1 MEKNQRKLNFETI
14 FSYTEYDSL
23 LRACFFR
30 NKTSNMRD
38 LSQNLFHSFIFVI
51 WSLLIIIPLQSQP
64 VFSSLN
70 VRVVEV
76 SPSTCYGVSDGIAEI
91 IIDGDY
97 PPLSVRWD
105 TQPKS
110 NSLRME
116 GLAAG
121 KHFVYLKDRSG
132 NTFIDSVVVGSQS
145 SIQVQT
151 LVISDESL
159 PGAKDGTAKIEVLE
173 SEGDLTFFW
182 EGYPNEKGA
191 VLSGIGAGMY
201 TVTARDERGCETT
214 EAVTLV
220 QMESAEP
227 DYTGLFDLIQ
237 GFAPSEEF
245 SLSPNPSSGKVQLIL
260 SEELKREP
268 ASIKVFDISG
278 RQVYASQHI
287 YGGEA
292 QLDFSH
298 MRTGLYSVVLE
309 YRAGQVT
316 KKLLLN

>member
-14 FSYTEYDSL
+14 FSYTEYASL

-38 LSQNLFHSFIFVI
+38 LSQNLFHSFIFAI

-64 VFSSLN
+64 IFSSLN
-70 VRVVEV
+70 VRVIEV

-91 IIDGDY
+91 HIDGDHT
-97 PPLSVRWD
+97 PLTIQWD
-105 TQPKS
+105 SQPVS

-116 GLAAG
+116 GLAPG
-121 KHFVYLKDRSG
+121 KHFVYLQDRSG
-132 NTFIDSVVVGSQS
+132 NTFIDSVVVGARS
-145 SIQVQT
+145 SMQAKAIV
-151 LVISDESL
+151 VSDESL
-159 PGAKDGTAKIEVLE
+159 PGAADGAAMLDVSA

-182 EGYPNEKGA
+182 EGYPHESGA
-191 VLSGIGAGMY
+191 VITGISAGMY
-201 TVTARDERGCETT
+201 TVTARDERGCEVTD
-214 EAVTLV
+214 AVSIV
-220 QMESAEP
+220 QKGSA
-227 DYTGLFDLIQ
+227 DSTGLFDLLQ
-237 GFAPSEEF
+237 GFTAIEKF

-260 SEELKREP
+260 SEELQREP

-278 RQVYASQHI
+278 RQVYASQNV
-287 YGGEA
+287 YGGGA

-309 YRAGQVT
+309 YKAGQVT